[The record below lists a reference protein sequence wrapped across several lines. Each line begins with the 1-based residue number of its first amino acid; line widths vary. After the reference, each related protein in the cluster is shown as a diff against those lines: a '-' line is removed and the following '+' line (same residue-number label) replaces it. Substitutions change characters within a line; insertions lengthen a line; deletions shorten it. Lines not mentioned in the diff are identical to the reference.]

1 MRSQVWKSLNQMMSQ
16 VSACSKTMNKPY
28 FSFVSIAFCANQSL
42 DPDTGFL
49 SVAWRKQTWMVR
61 LARPQN

>member
-1 MRSQVWKSLNQMMSQ
+1 MNFIKILSLQFIKFT
-16 VSACSKTMNKPY
+16 SK
-28 FSFVSIAFCANQSL
+28 ICANQSL